1 MALVKIKFKNG
12 TIKEVAEHLAYSSN
26 LQKAQGFVVIGENG
40 EEITTPEPK
49 QEKKNQDVEVAE
61 VEIVPPVQS
70 VVEIVSPLDETKEE
84 QKVYELVEIPNDKPK
99 LVVDEATPNNEYLLK
114 SVEDAEKEITQEN
127 QPKKRGRKPKQ

>member
-12 TIKEVAEHLAYSSN
+12 TIKEVAEHLATNSA
-26 LQKAQGFVVIGENG
+26 LQKAQGFVVLGENG

-49 QEKKNQDVEVAE
+49 QEKKNQDVTKVAE

-70 VVEIVSPLDETKEE
+70 VVEIVSPLDETSKENTTE
-84 QKVYELVEIPNDKPK
+84 
-99 LVVDEATPNNEYLLK
+99 
-114 SVEDAEKEITQEN
+114 EN